1 MSLLYRILLQ
11 KLITSPERTKQQNG
25 HHLATGR

>member
-11 KLITSPERTKQQNG
+11 KFITSLERTKQQNG
-25 HHLATGR
+25 PHLATGS